1 MAKTNNSRDIKT
13 HKVKDAILG
22 VFLNLVLIIFSFTCI
37 FPLIWMLYSS
47 FKEKRAFNA
56 DIIGLPK
63 NPTLINYIRI
73 LTNSDY
79 HLGESMM
86 NSVRTTALS
95 VILIVLFGF
104 IVGYILARVKFKGNR
119 ALYGMFLMGMLI
131 PIHSLLVPI
140 YVVFN
145 KVGISNKWFTLLFP
159 YVSFGLPLAI
169 FLVEGFVKG
178 IPTALE
184 EAAAIDGSSFSR
196 TLWSIILPICRP
208 ILVTIAII
216 STFGNWNEFS
226 FALVLIK
233 DQALQTVPLALTQF
247 KGQFASDYP
256 KQMAAML
263 ITMSPIV
270 ILYFVFSKEIIK
282 GMVAGAVKG

>member
-1 MAKTNNSRDIKT
+1 MANNSQDIKT
-13 HKVKDAILG
+13 HKVKDVILG
-22 VFLNLVLIIFSFTCI
+22 IFLNLVLILFSITCI
-37 FPLIWMLYSS
+37 FPLVWMIYSS
-47 FKEKRAFNA
+47 LKEKRAFNA

-63 NPTLINYIRI
+63 NPTLVNYIRI

-86 NSVRTTALS
+86 NSVRTTVLS
-95 VILIVLFGF
+95 VALIVLFGF

-145 KVGISNKWFTLLFP
+145 KVGISNRWFTLLFP
-159 YVSFGLPLAI
+159 YVAFGLPLAI

-178 IPTALE
+178 IPVALE

-208 ILVTIAII
+208 ILVTIGII

-233 DQALQTVPLALTQF
+233 NQALQTVPLALTQF